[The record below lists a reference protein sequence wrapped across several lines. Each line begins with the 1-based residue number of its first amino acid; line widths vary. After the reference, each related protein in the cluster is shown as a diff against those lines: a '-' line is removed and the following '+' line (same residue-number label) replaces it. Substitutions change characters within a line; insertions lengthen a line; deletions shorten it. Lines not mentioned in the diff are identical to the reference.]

1 MKHRHIALL
10 ITVGVLAPVCAAAQA
25 TNATASPRTTWG
37 DPDLQ
42 GVWDYATITP
52 MQRPE
57 KYGDRE
63 FLTEEEVAELE
74 RGAVERDRAADAAPA
89 RRAEAGANVGAYNRF
104 WMDYGTQV
112 AEDRRT
118 SRLIDP
124 PNGRFPALTP
134 AGEAMAK
141 SRTGFGAEMPS
152 DDYADLGWGDRC
164 LAIHGLP
171 INPLPYNSLVQ
182 LFQTPDHVAIYSES
196 NRIWRIVPLDDR
208 PHGRLRQW
216 TGDARGH
223 WDGDTLVVETTN
235 FSNVLQTVRSGRDI
249 RSLVERFTRVSP
261 DVIRY
266 EFTLDDPVRYVSPWT
281 AAISLRKTDNLVYEV
296 ASHEGNY
303 ALQNILAGARALDG
317 TPDAPV
323 AVPGQICWDCEP
335 PR

>member
-25 TNATASPRTTWG
+25 TNTTASPRTTWG

-52 MQRPE
+52 MQRQE

-182 LFQTPDHVAIYSES
+182 LFQTPDPERLAVSGHDAVRFVDHSELTGRDQLDS
-196 NRIWRIVPLDDR
+196 LARLDDR
-208 PHGRLRQW
+208 ACFGCERLVFRSRF
-216 TGDARGH
+216 A
-223 WDGDTLVVETTN
+223 DGDEGCRLGQAVDVGHVPSQ
-235 FSNVLQTVRSGRDI
+235 FSLDSLNRRGGGRSPGGDDPDTSRSGATVFGRGMGQADQHRRRRTEHRD
-249 RSLVERFTRVSP
+249 RLV
-261 DVIRY
+261 
-266 EFTLDDPVRYVSPWT
+266 
-281 AAISLRKTDNLVYEV
+281 TD
-296 ASHEGNY
+296 
-303 ALQNILAGARALDG
+303 
-317 TPDAPV
+317 
-323 AVPGQICWDCEP
+323 
-335 PR
+335 